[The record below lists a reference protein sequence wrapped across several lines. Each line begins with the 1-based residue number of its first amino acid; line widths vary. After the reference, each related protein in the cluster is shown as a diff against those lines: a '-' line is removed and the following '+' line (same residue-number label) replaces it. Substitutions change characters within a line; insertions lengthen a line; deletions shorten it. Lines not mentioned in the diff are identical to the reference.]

1 MEMFETEFSKL
12 LDCSF
17 ERMAELAEDA
27 SRKGWINCKRIG
39 SVIEIVF
46 PNLITQKEL
55 DQLYEKN

>member
-1 MEMFETEFSKL
+1 
-12 LDCSF
+12 
-17 ERMAELAEDA
+17 MAELAEEA

-39 SVIEIVF
+39 LVIEIVF